1 MASFQVPQFI
11 ETEDK
16 IVGPLTLRQFLYLA
30 VAGAMSGV
38 GYLMF
43 QPLLAIILTFVFMGL
58 GGILAFMKVNGRTM
72 VTFLGAAFSYFW
84 NRKLY
89 IFTIKKDDGSQLT
102 KKEKTLSD
110 SPNEASG
117 LREIGEQIATS
128 RLAVP
133 KREQALPP
141 GMNPTHKEIE
151 ERYEIVKEL
160 SGAKE
165 AARRIDYR

>member
-30 VAGAMSGV
+30 VAGAISGV
-38 GYLMF
+38 CYLIF
-43 QPLLAIILTFVFMGL
+43 QPILAIGLTIALMGIA
-58 GGILAFMKVNGRTM
+58 GVLAFMKVNGRTM
-72 VTFLGAAFSYFW
+72 VTFLGSAFSYFW

-89 IFTIKKDDGSQLT
+89 IFTIQKDDGSKLS
-102 KKEKTLSD
+102 KKEKLLSD
-110 SPNEASG
+110 SLDDASG

-151 ERYEIVKEL
+151 QRYEIVKEL

-165 AARRIDYR
+165 AARRVDYR